1 MAGGGMES
9 RSWRSVQ
16 PTRGA
21 LRPFV
26 ALAVL
31 ALGLAVPAQAA
42 VGVGAALPD
51 VTFRDLAGHA
61 VQTAELRG
69 TPVVIAFWA
78 NWCRSCKTELEHL
91 KTVRATTGEDRLRIM
106 AVSLDDDRET
116 LDLFLSTRSFPFPI
130 YSDPQAVAASKF
142 TDDTEELPLTVVAD
156 AQGVVRYVAR
166 DFAEG
171 AAARLDAAV
180 AAVLAPASPQ

>member
-1 MAGGGMES
+1 MNPAG
-9 RSWRSVQ
+9 RR
-16 PTRGA
+16 A
-21 LRPFV
+21 LPPFAV
-26 ALAVL
+26 LAVL

-51 VTFRDLAGHA
+51 VTFQDLSGHA

-69 TPVVIAFWA
+69 KPVVIAFWA
-78 NWCRSCKTELEHL
+78 TWCRSCKTELDHL
-91 KTVRATTGEDRLRIM
+91 KTVRATYGEDRLRII

-116 LDLFLSTRSFPFPI
+116 LDLFLSTRTFPFPI
-130 YSDPQAVAASKF
+130 YSDPEAAAASRF
-142 TDDTEELPLTVVAD
+142 TDDTDQLPLTVVAD
-156 AQGVVRYVAR
+156 AQGVVRSVAR

-180 AAVLAPASPQ
+180 AGVLAPASP